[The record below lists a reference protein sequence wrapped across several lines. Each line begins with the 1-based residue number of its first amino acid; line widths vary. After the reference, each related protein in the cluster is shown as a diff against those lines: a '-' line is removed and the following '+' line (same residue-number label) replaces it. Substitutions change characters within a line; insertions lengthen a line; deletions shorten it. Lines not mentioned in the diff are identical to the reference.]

1 MSYSG
6 SPSRNELGSL
16 VLEFLILLMLSVFGS
31 QDVLEFREVSSM
43 WRHHV
48 RSGVTSESQTH
59 SYFHSEM
66 PGLLE

>member
-1 MSYSG
+1 MSWAA
-6 SPSRNELGSL
+6 L
-16 VLEFLILLMLSVFGS
+16 VLEFLILLMLSMFGS
-31 QDVLEFREVSSM
+31 QGVLEFREVSSLL
-43 WRHHV
+43 RHHV

>member
-1 MSYSG
+1 MSWAA
-6 SPSRNELGSL
+6 L
-16 VLEFLILLMLSVFGS
+16 VLEFLILLMLSMFGS
-31 QDVLEFREVSSM
+31 QGVLEFREVSSLLC
-43 WRHHV
+43 HHV